1 MVNEQNDLMERGHI
15 YKGKHEGWY
24 AISDECFYPANQVQ
38 DVETSEGVKKVRFNV
53 SLTFLSHV

>member
-53 SLTFLSHV
+53 SL